1 MAFLSADELGG
12 GEEEK
17 WVAKCMSRLSPDA
30 PLEIMFVRFNWMESR
45 HCASIFLRLIDGGG
59 GRFMKNQLRSTQAN
73 FPNENL
79 QVSPNS
85 VAPLYAPLEL
95 QIQEKLSPSLS
106 GSLRLWSRP

>member
-45 HCASIFLRLIDGGG
+45 RCASIFLRLIDGDG
-59 GRFMKNQLRSTQAN
+59 GRFMKNQLRSPREPIFLTKIYK
-73 FPNENL
+73 FP
-79 QVSPNS
+79 
-85 VAPLYAPLEL
+85 
-95 QIQEKLSPSLS
+95 
-106 GSLRLWSRP
+106 